1 VRSGLKL
8 AVGDRTVVNLTLTV
22 GEISERVVVEAE
34 AALVDT
40 TDTTM
45 AGLVDDK
52 KIRDLPLNGRSFDQ
66 LALLQPGVAV
76 FHHHTGTSNVGTGT
90 HFSVAGSRPA
100 HNSFLLDGISIND
113 AASQT
118 PGSAAGINL
127 GVEAIREFK
136 VLTNT

>member
-1 VRSGLKL
+1 METGAVRSVVTDDQGRYNVPSLQPGTYEISAELPGFQTAVRSGLKL

-40 TDTTM
+40 TDITM

-52 KIRDLPLNGRSFDQ
+52 KIRDLPLNSRSFDQ

-76 FHHHTGTSNVGTGT
+76 
-90 HFSVAGSRPA
+90 
-100 HNSFLLDGISIND
+100 
-113 AASQT
+113 
-118 PGSAAGINL
+118 
-127 GVEAIREFK
+127 
-136 VLTNT
+136 